1 MKIRKTR
8 IKKTT
13 KANASVQYVA
23 EYKWGFWWYEFGG
36 CAFAD
41 PHGKLGGGILLEADL
56 EHFSKKQKVRYTEQA
71 VKDFIDF
78 YIERVKYQNAC
89 EVENKVVKV
98 EYEGYP

>member
-13 KANASVQYVA
+13 KANGSVYYVA
-23 EYKWGFWWYEFGG
+23 EYKWGFWWYS
-36 CAFAD
+36 FAD
-41 PHGKLGGGILLEADL
+41 MMAPDAGCRAQALLWLG
-56 EHFSKKQKVRYTEQA
+56 KQKGIRNTEDEA
-71 VKDFIDF
+71 KSLIDF

-89 EVENKVVKV
+89 EMENKVVKV

>member
-13 KANASVQYVA
+13 RANGSVYYVA
-23 EYKWGFWWYEFGG
+23 EYKWGFWWYEFHDSMGPSG
-36 CAFAD
+36 NAR
-41 PHGKLGGGILLEADL
+41 GIFWSWIE
-56 EHFSKKQKVRYTEQA
+56 EHQVQKCNFQYTEQQ
-71 VKDFIDF
+71 VKSLIDF

-89 EVENKVVKV
+89 GMKNKVVKV

>member
-23 EYKWGFWWYEFGG
+23 EYKWGFWWYQFNDSMGPSGNARHIYSSYKIELRRKG
-36 CAFAD
+36 D
-41 PHGKLGGGILLEADL
+41 YYHK
-56 EHFSKKQKVRYTEQA
+56 TEEQTKA
-71 VKDFIDF
+71 LIDF
-78 YIERVKYQNAC
+78 YIDRVKYQNAC
-89 EVENKVVKV
+89 EIENKVVKV